1 MDIVLHYCDEYAFD
15 KVYPHSM
22 SRENIWRQVISL
34 LTIVNIGGFLIY
46 MIPTTLSYYFLFDKR
61 HLNHPQI
68 LEASRTENC
77 EQL

>member
-15 KVYPHSM
+15 KVYPESM
-22 SRENIWRQVISL
+22 GRENIWRQVISL